1 MAALRKVLPL
11 VDLPQWHSAQAVPSY
26 NKLQGRTILGKVS
39 DQSALTHGP
48 IARIGDSVLMGAR
61 FLSRSITVIYD
72 DKLRPCGVTAAQF
85 ILLSLISR
93 KPITRA
99 DVARLQ
105 HLERSTLT
113 RNLKTIL
120 AKGWVEEVRD
130 NANGR
135 SRPIALTA
143 AGRELL
149 LKAEPEWLAAEVA
162 AMALLGTDGMI
173 TIISVA
179 DRFAHSTDTVVS
191 SEEHDEDP
199 RRKDDALI
207 NPAD

>member
-1 MAALRKVLPL
+1 
-11 VDLPQWHSAQAVPSY
+11 
-26 NKLQGRTILGKVS
+26 
-39 DQSALTHGP
+39 
-48 IARIGDSVLMGAR
+48 
-61 FLSRSITVIYD
+61 
-72 DKLRPCGVTAAQF
+72 
-85 ILLSLISR
+85 
-93 KPITRA
+93 
-99 DVARLQ
+99 
-105 HLERSTLT
+105 
-113 RNLKTIL
+113 
-120 AKGWVEEVRD
+120 VEEVRD